1 MAAVQTRGRVTDQ
14 TLRLEEFELKLAV
27 AQYLRLRGFHA
38 TPEVVRFRQAGGE
51 PFPTGTVA
59 EIAVRV
65 GRRPGHECGLSKVET
80 PRSQ

>member
-27 AQYLRLRGFHA
+27 AQYLRSRGFHA
-38 TPEVVRFRQAGGE
+38 NPEVVRFRQAGGE
-51 PFPTGTVA
+51 PFPAGTVA

-65 GRRPGHECGLSKVET
+65 GRRPG
-80 PRSQ
+80 